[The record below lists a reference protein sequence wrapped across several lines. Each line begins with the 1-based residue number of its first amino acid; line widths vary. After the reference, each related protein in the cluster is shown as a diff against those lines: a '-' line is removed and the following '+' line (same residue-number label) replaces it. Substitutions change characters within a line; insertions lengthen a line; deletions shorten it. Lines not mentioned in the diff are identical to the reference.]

1 MRTTSAPSPISWAI
15 STCRSTA
22 RPSLWPWWSAAW
34 KNTSWRK
41 SPACITVKPKQIVE
55 IGPFKIEFIHVT
67 HSIVSAVALAITT
80 PLGVI
85 IHTGDFKVDPTPTDN
100 ELFDL
105 HTLADYGKRG
115 VLLLLSD
122 STNSDRPGY
131 TESERAV
138 RPRMEEIFN
147 RAERRV
153 VVSCFSSSIHRI
165 QLVLDLAQECGRRV
179 AVIGRSMVSVTEIAH
194 SLGLLDI
201 PDGIL
206 LRPQDAMGVAADKVT
221 FLISGTQGE
230 PMSALSRV
238 AVDNHKH
245 VSVEKGDTVVLSS
258 RIIPGN
264 EKAIFR
270 MIDHMA
276 RRGADVLYGSMN
288 PPLHVSGH
296 ASVEEMKLVLNLVR
310 PRYFMPIH
318 GEFRQLSKHARL
330 AEHLRFA
337 GLEESFIME
346 SGEILEIDHHGARK
360 AGKVPVGH
368 VCIDSG
374 SVDDVVQDMVIR
386 DRRHLSEDG
395 IVLPII
401 AINRNSGRMES
412 LPEIVSRGFNAGDG
426 VGVHRESPP
435 VRGQNSGRLE
445 SGGEDR
451 LGRHEGKDP
460 RGPEALHREGDVAA
474 SADHAG
480 DSGSIA
486 ARYLEDAS
494 GFRGSA
500 ARLIVPADEA
510 GIAAALREASAAGVP
525 VTVAGGGTGVT
536 GGGVPLGGWVLSVE
550 KLNRLEI
557 HPGFAIAGAGVPLRD
572 LQAAAQ
578 RTGQFYPPDPTENS
592 AFLGGTISTNASGS
606 RSFRFGAT
614 RRWVKCLRVVLA
626 DGRRLDLRR
635 GDALDFD
642 PGTDSAAR
650 CHQEHRRLPLAAG
663 DGLA

>member
-1 MRTTSAPSPISWAI
+1 MTDQKLQVIPLGGLGEFGMNMTAI
-15 STCRSTA
+15 RFGDDIIVVDSGMMFPEAELLGVDLVMPDLTFLKENQEFVRALVLTHGHEDHIGAVPYFLTEIDVPVYGTA
-22 RPSLWPWWSAAW
+22 FTLALVDRRLEEYELDQEPRFH
-34 KNTSWRK
+34 K
-41 SPACITVKPKQIVE
+41 IQPKQIIE

-122 STNSDRPGY
+122 STNADRPGY

-138 RPRMEEIFN
+138 QPRMEEIFN
-147 RAERRV
+147 RAEKRV

-165 QLVLDLAQECGRRV
+165 QLVLNLAQEYNRRV
-179 AVIGRSMVSVTEIAH
+179 AVFGRSMITVTEIAH

-206 LRPQDAMGVAADKVT
+206 LRPQDAMDLPPDKVAL
-221 FLISGTQGE
+221 LISGTQGE
-230 PMSALSRV
+230 PMSSLARV

-245 VSVEKGDTVVLSS
+245 VSVEAGDTVVLSA

-270 MIDHMA
+270 MVDHMS

-296 ASVEEMKLVLNLVR
+296 GSVEEMKLVLNLVR

-337 GLEESFIME
+337 GLEDSFIME
-346 SGEILEIDHHGARK
+346 SGDILEIDHHGARK
-360 AGKVPVGH
+360 AGKVPVGR

-374 SVDDVVQDMVIR
+374 SVDEVVQEVVIR

-401 AINRNSGRMES
+401 AINRHTGRIEN
-412 LPEIVSRGFNAGDG
+412 LPEIVSRGFAAAEDG
-426 VGVHRESPP
+426 SEFIQLARQIVAKT
-435 VRGQNSGRLE
+435 LE
-445 SGGEDR
+445 SSNQEEKTDWGVMKEKIR
-451 LGRHEGKDP
+451 
-460 RGPEALHREGDVAA
+460 
-474 SADHAG
+474 ADLKRF
-480 DSGSIA
+480 IVKET
-486 ARYLEDAS
+486 ARRPLIMPVILE
-494 GFRGSA
+494 
-500 ARLIVPADEA
+500 V
-510 GIAAALREASAAGVP
+510 
-525 VTVAGGGTGVT
+525 
-536 GGGVPLGGWVLSVE
+536 
-550 KLNRLEI
+550 
-557 HPGFAIAGAGVPLRD
+557 
-572 LQAAAQ
+572 
-578 RTGQFYPPDPTENS
+578 
-592 AFLGGTISTNASGS
+592 
-606 RSFRFGAT
+606 
-614 RRWVKCLRVVLA
+614 
-626 DGRRLDLRR
+626 
-635 GDALDFD
+635 
-642 PGTDSAAR
+642 
-650 CHQEHRRLPLAAG
+650 
-663 DGLA
+663 

>member
-1 MRTTSAPSPISWAI
+1 MTDQKLQVVPLGGLGEFGMNMTAI
-15 STCRSTA
+15 RYGNDIIVVDSGMMFPEPELLGVDLVMPDITFLKENQQHVRALILTHGHEDHIGAVPYFLSDIDVPVYGTA
-22 RPSLWPWWSAAW
+22 FTLALVERRLEEHDLDQEPHF
-34 KNTSWRK
+34 
-41 SPACITVKPKQIVE
+41 ITVKPKEIVE

-67 HSIVSAVALAITT
+67 HSIVSSLALAITT

-85 IHTGDFKVDPTPTDN
+85 IHTGDYKVDPTPTDN

-165 QLVLDLAQECGRRV
+165 QLVLDLAEEYGRSV

-194 SLGLLDI
+194 SLGLLSI

-206 LRPQDAMGVAADKVT
+206 LRPQDAMNLPPDKVA

-245 VSVEKGDTVVLSS
+245 VSVERGDTVVLSA

-318 GEFRQLSKHARL
+318 GEFRQLAKHARL

-337 GLEESFIME
+337 GLEESFVME
-346 SGEILEIDHHGARK
+346 SGDVLEIDHRGARK
-360 AGKVPVGH
+360 AGKVTVGR

-374 SVDDVVQDMVIR
+374 SLDDVVQEVVIR

-401 AINRNSGRMES
+401 AINRHSGRIEN
-412 LPEIVSRGFNAGDG
+412 LPEIVSRGFA
-426 VGVHRESPP
+426 VAE
-435 VRGQNSGRLE
+435 E
-445 SGGEDR
+445 
-451 LGRHEGKDP
+451 
-460 RGPEALHREGDVAA
+460 GPEFLEKARQVVAKTLEGSNQEEKTDWGVMKEKIR
-474 SADHAG
+474 ADLK
-480 DSGSIA
+480 
-486 ARYLEDAS
+486 RYIVKETSRRPLIMPVILE
-494 GFRGSA
+494 
-500 ARLIVPADEA
+500 V
-510 GIAAALREASAAGVP
+510 
-525 VTVAGGGTGVT
+525 
-536 GGGVPLGGWVLSVE
+536 
-550 KLNRLEI
+550 
-557 HPGFAIAGAGVPLRD
+557 
-572 LQAAAQ
+572 
-578 RTGQFYPPDPTENS
+578 
-592 AFLGGTISTNASGS
+592 
-606 RSFRFGAT
+606 
-614 RRWVKCLRVVLA
+614 
-626 DGRRLDLRR
+626 
-635 GDALDFD
+635 
-642 PGTDSAAR
+642 
-650 CHQEHRRLPLAAG
+650 
-663 DGLA
+663 